1 MSNEQIAFK
10 NVEVTAVPEVDQE
23 SGQSSIKVTLNPST
37 LIVTEPNTIINYQLV
52 DPTPAELRFTGIKV
66 APPNDQISPPAIST
80 DGRNITL
87 NDVNT
92 VEGDFKVTFQFDNE
106 LEATP
111 ALRGL
116 PDVENR
122 PER

>member
-1 MSNEQIAFK
+1 MSNEKVSFT
-10 NVEVTAVPEVDQE
+10 NVEVTAIPQVDQAT
-23 SGQSSIKVTLNPST
+23 GQSAIKVTLNPPT
-37 LIVTEPNTIINYQLV
+37 LIITEPNTIINYQLV
-52 DPTPAELRFTGIKV
+52 DPTPAELRFTGIIV

-92 VEGDFKVTFQFDNE
+92 VEGDFVVTFVFGDE
-106 LEATP
+106 GEAAP
-111 ALRGL
+111 MLRGM

-122 PER
+122 PKR